1 MQPAKSR
8 VLIYPALKVQ
18 PASMA
23 LAMAELEKIPPTSV
37 RGGRGWVRLAGL
49 VGVVIG
55 ALIIPGYIV
64 AISLGY
70 QPLEPL
76 QGKILMIMPPSS
88 EKPATPLP
96 PPSADP
102 APAKP

>member
-1 MQPAKSR
+1 MKPAKSR
-8 VLIYPALKVQ
+8 VLIYPAQKVP

-23 LAMAELEKIPPTSV
+23 LAMAELEKMPTTSV

-49 VGVVIG
+49 AGVIIG

-76 QGKILMIMPPSS
+76 QGKILMIMPPS
-88 EKPATPLP
+88 EKTAGPSDTPA
-96 PPSADP
+96 AP

>member
-1 MQPAKSR
+1 MKPAKSR

-23 LAMAELEKIPPTSV
+23 LAMAALEKIPPTSV
-37 RGGRGWVRLAGL
+37 RGGRGWGRLAGL

-76 QGKILMIMPPSS
+76 QGKILMIMPPS
-88 EKPATPLP
+88 EKAAVTAAP
-96 PPSADP
+96 PTDP

>member
-1 MQPAKSR
+1 MKPAKSR
-8 VLIYPALKVQ
+8 VLIYPAQKVQ

-37 RGGRGWVRLAGL
+37 RGGRGWMRLAGL

-55 ALIIPGYIV
+55 ALVIPGYIV

-76 QGKILMIMPPSS
+76 QGKILMIMPPS
-88 EKPATPLP
+88 EKPATPVP
-96 PPSADP
+96 PTAEP